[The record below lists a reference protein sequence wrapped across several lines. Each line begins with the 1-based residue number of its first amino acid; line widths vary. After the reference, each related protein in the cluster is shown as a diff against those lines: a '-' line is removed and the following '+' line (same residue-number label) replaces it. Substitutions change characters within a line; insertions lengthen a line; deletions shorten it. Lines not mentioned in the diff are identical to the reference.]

1 MTAMETGLR
10 RLPLNG
16 AVNFRDLGG
25 YGTADGRRLRWGRVF
40 RSDSLAELG
49 EDDLA
54 ALQGLG
60 LRTVC
65 DLRGDP
71 ERAHKP
77 NRALGDG
84 VTTHAIGFMP
94 HGGEELLA
102 GARDG
107 SVGIAEIEV
116 RVQDI
121 YRRFVVEQSATFA
134 RLLRLI
140 ADTDALPLVF
150 HCTSGRDRTGFATAM
165 LLAALGVPRA
175 TIEADYALSNDY
187 RRDLT
192 FQVGG
197 VVAAE
202 VMAALTQAHPSYL
215 ATAFTTI
222 DKQYG
227 SVERYLRDAL
237 GLDDTTRARL
247 EALLLE

>member
-1 MTAMETGLR
+1 MEPGLR
-10 RLPLNG
+10 RLPLSG

-25 YGTADGRRLRWGRVF
+25 YETVDGRRLRWGRVF

-49 EDDLA
+49 DADLA
-54 ALQGLG
+54 LLQSLS

-65 DLRGDP
+65 DLRGEP
-71 ERAHKP
+71 EREHKP
-77 NRALGDG
+77 NRPLGAT

-107 SVGIAEIEV
+107 SIDPSEIEI

-121 YRRFVVEQSATFA
+121 YRRFVIEQSATFA

-140 ADTDALPLVF
+140 ADADSLPLVF

-165 LLAALGVPRA
+165 LLSALGVPRT
-175 TIEADYALSNDY
+175 TIESDYRLSNDY

-197 VVAAE
+197 IVAPE

-215 ATAFTTI
+215 TAALTTI
-222 DKQYG
+222 DQHHG
-227 SVERYLRDAL
+227 SAERYLREAL

>member
-1 MTAMETGLR
+1 MEPGLR
-10 RLPLNG
+10 RLPLSG

-25 YGTADGRRLRWGRVF
+25 YETVDGRRLRWGRVF

-49 EDDLA
+49 DADLA
-54 ALQGLG
+54 LLQSLG

-65 DLRGDP
+65 DLRGEP
-71 ERAHKP
+71 EREHKP
-77 NRALGDG
+77 NRPLGAT

-107 SVGIAEIEV
+107 SIDPSEIEV

-121 YRRFVVEQSATFA
+121 YRRFVIEQSASFA

-140 ADTDALPLVF
+140 ADADSLPLVF

-165 LLAALGVPRA
+165 LLSALGVPRT
-175 TIEADYALSNDY
+175 TIEADYRLSNDY

-197 VVAAE
+197 IVAPE

-215 ATAFTTI
+215 TAALTTI
-222 DKQYG
+222 DQHHG
-227 SVERYLRDAL
+227 SAERYLREAL